1 MTILCKEEVKVPC
14 HSLVVMVRCPIIKK
28 TAVMEEAGW
37 MFIVMDQ
44 YEHTVVMVVF
54 QYLYGGALNTE

>member
-1 MTILCKEEVKVPC
+1 MTILCKEQVKVPY
-14 HSLVVMVRCPIIKK
+14 HSLVVMVRCPIMMK

-44 YEHTVVMVVF
+44 YEHTVVRVVF
-54 QYLYGGALNTE
+54 QYLYGGVLDTE

>member
-14 HSLVVMVRCPIIKK
+14 NSLVVMVRCPIMMK

-44 YEHTVVMVVF
+44 YEHTVVRVVF
-54 QYLYGGALNTE
+54 QYLYGGVLDTE